1 MISRDVRTFMESDM
15 IQLRPIPAAGIF
27 MFELGRQRG
36 TQGLESFAERTGL
49 AGGNDQL
56 MSSSG

>member
-1 MISRDVRTFMESDM
+1 MESDM